1 MSAIV
6 ADIAERTK
14 MEQEQ
19 EPSHTAG
26 AGAVVV
32 GIAGSGDNR
41 SKEAAEGSRWRSRC
55 SSSVRLDE
63 EAWLGDG
70 ASSRREKSL
79 LQKILGR

>member
-19 EPSHTAG
+19 APSHTAG

-32 GIAGSGDNR
+32 GVAGSGDNTPN
-41 SKEAAEGSRWRSRC
+41 EA
-55 SSSVRLDE
+55 VE
-63 EAWLGDG
+63 EAGGG
-70 ASSRREKSL
+70 AGVHRL
-79 LQKILGR
+79 CD